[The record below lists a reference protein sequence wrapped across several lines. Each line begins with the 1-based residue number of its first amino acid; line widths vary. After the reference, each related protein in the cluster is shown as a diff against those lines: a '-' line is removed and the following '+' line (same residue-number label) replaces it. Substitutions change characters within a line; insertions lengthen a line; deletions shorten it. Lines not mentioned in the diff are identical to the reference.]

1 MEIVKMTSN
10 DLSQVSALATQ
21 LGYTSSMTDITAR
34 FDSISNDPCY
44 ALFVAKSEMDV
55 LGFIQVNMEPVSILI
70 DARVDI
76 AALVVKEECRGNG
89 IGQKLLVQAENW
101 AKSQGIS
108 IVRVRSNT
116 KRSDAHR
123 FYMREGYTISKVSNI
138 YSKKIS

>member
-1 MEIVKMTSN
+1 MTSN

-34 FDSISNDPCY
+34 FDSISNDPSY

-76 AALVVKEECRGNG
+76 AALIVKEECRGNG
-89 IGQKLLVQAENW
+89 IGQKLLVHAENW
-101 AKSQGIS
+101 AKGQGIS

-138 YSKKIS
+138 FSKKIS

>member
-34 FDSISNDPCY
+34 FDSISNDPSY

-76 AALVVKEECRGNG
+76 AALIVKEECRGNG
-89 IGQKLLVQAENW
+89 IGQKLLVHAENW
-101 AKSQGIS
+101 AKGQGIS

-138 YSKKIS
+138 FSKKIS